1 MATDPISDD
10 SWERTQR
17 SEAEIA
23 RRLGNAPSLLTLLG
37 HYSFAEN
44 EEDLD
49 PNTIAPRILPE
60 QRSYVALMVRG
71 FGPAVAARQL
81 NLNRLAAQRW
91 ETEQWFDD
99 VREEELKKWL
109 VGAGIDQKQEALLPV
124 FPAAIEAIKD
134 SLVSEDPKIKLQAA
148 QMVLDNIFGEA
159 KRPVGRP
166 ANPKDES
173 TQNPDLTDI
182 MTAAMQ
188 RINEARSASDGSII
202 GIVSSPDYA
211 HQNGSNGFIP
221 KPD

>member
-1 MATDPISDD
+1 MDAAISDE
-10 SWERTQR
+10 SWERTQK

-23 RRLGNAPSLLTLLG
+23 RRLGNAPALITLLG
-37 HYSFAEN
+37 HYSFAETP
-44 EEDLD
+44 EDLE
-49 PNTIAPRILPE
+49 PSTIAARILPE
-60 QRSYVALMVRG
+60 QRSYVALRVRG
-71 FGPAVAARQL
+71 FSSAVAARQL

-91 ETEQWFDD
+91 ETADWFDE

-124 FPAAIEAIKD
+124 FPAAISAIKD
-134 SLVSEDPKIKLQAA
+134 SLECEDPKIKLAAA

-166 ANPKDES
+166 ANPKDDNNP
-173 TQNPDLTDI
+173 TPDLTDI

-202 GIVSSPDYA
+202 GIVSSHDYA
-211 HQNGSNGFIP
+211 SPNGLVNQP